1 MSTANERREEA
12 TVFFNSAR
20 DLSTLNPHRYHGVV
34 GRCRT
39 KEARGM
45 SQVSQ
50 DMPFVVDIA
59 SKASDLIHPIDTHLG
74 VVGRCCTK
82 EKEE

>member
-1 MSTANERREEA
+1 
-12 TVFFNSAR
+12 
-20 DLSTLNPHRYHGVV
+20 
-34 GRCRT
+34 
-39 KEARGM
+39 M

-82 EKEE
+82 ETGGISQVSQRQEE